1 MRHPLDPL
9 TPEEISRASKIVR
22 PHFGRH
28 QPDFRVVTLQEPRK
42 SSMISFLDKENR
54 KQVTGPA
61 PARCA
66 RVEVVLEGRHANDLF
81 ELVVDLDRNEVVAK
95 QHQPGKHSYIDSAYM
110 QKVEKAA
117 RANDEIQKQI
127 RTLDLP
133 AGSTVVIEPWAYA
146 TDGEN
151 DMSQRVT
158 MVRSSLHKW
167 HAKLCASSSFANH
180 AFSAGSTFVC
190 LSTQTQTTTPTL
202 SICVRRCRRSLRLR
216 KYTGC
221 PPKSMNTYTPSSAR
235 STPAECTPPL

>member
-22 PHFGRH
+22 PRFGRR

-42 SSMISFLDKENR
+42 SSMITFLDKENR

-66 RVEVVLEGRHANDLF
+66 RVEVVLEGRNANDLF

-95 QHQPGKHSYIDSAYM
+95 QRQPGKHSYIDSAYM

-117 RANDEIQKQI
+117 RANGEVQKQI
-127 RTLDLP
+127 HTLDLP
-133 AGSTVVIEPWAYA
+133 TGSSVVIEPWAYA

-158 MVRSSLHKW
+158 MVSSRLHMWQVKP
-167 HAKLCASSSFANH
+167 CASWCLANH
-180 AFSAGSTFVC
+180 LLSAGSTSDC
-190 LSTQTQTTTPTL
+190 LNTKTRTTTLTP
-202 SICVRRCRRSLRLR
+202 SIYARRCRRSSKL
-216 KYTGC
+216 
-221 PPKSMNTYTPSSAR
+221 
-235 STPAECTPPL
+235 